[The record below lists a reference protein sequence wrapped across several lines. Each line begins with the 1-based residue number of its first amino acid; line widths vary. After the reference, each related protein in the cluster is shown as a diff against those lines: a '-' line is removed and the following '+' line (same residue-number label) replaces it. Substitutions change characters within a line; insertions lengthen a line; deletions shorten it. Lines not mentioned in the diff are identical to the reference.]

1 MMILRKIHSRA
12 HVNFLKDRSRELNIK
27 NDQELL
33 DEIKKILG
41 SIQAEARQIEGP
53 HLGAFITIHT
63 NLIKIEQNVNNRDYS
78 IESKQD
84 CNMSGPLA
92 YLYEG
97 MKVLP
102 TLGLIL
108 CNINEYYQA
117 ANIKTLRD
125 EDAGMYFLYKG

>member
-1 MMILRKIHSRA
+1 
-12 HVNFLKDRSRELNIK
+12 
-27 NDQELL
+27 
-33 DEIKKILG
+33 
-41 SIQAEARQIEGP
+41 
-53 HLGAFITIHT
+53 
-63 NLIKIEQNVNNRDYS
+63 
-78 IESKQD
+78 
-84 CNMSGPLA
+84 MSGPLA